1 MIHNLSNP
9 HGNFKVSGF
18 PPLKLCL
25 LSQTTHRWRFITT
38 LEMSATV
45 SKNRGLLLDNYKW
58 GKDAE
63 DIQYIHWMGS
73 WNSRAISG
81 GGGSRHLDLLRIMI
95 ALLSPSASCRRN
107 IRCPPLLNGILDE
120 NTTVN
125 PRHPNTPV
133 FQMFN
138 LLVIALGVIL
148 VVANPTSLI
157 IVILLMFQK
166 ILHHLG

>member
-38 LEMSATV
+38 LEMCATV

-73 WNSRAISG
+73 WNSGAILGGWIQTSG
-81 GGGSRHLDLLRIMI
+81 PFGDHDCLAI
-95 ALLSPSASCRRN
+95 
-107 IRCPPLLNGILDE
+107 
-120 NTTVN
+120 
-125 PRHPNTPV
+125 
-133 FQMFN
+133 
-138 LLVIALGVIL
+138 
-148 VVANPTSLI
+148 
-157 IVILLMFQK
+157 
-166 ILHHLG
+166 